1 MIRQPS
7 EPTAVRS
14 PLLTFA
20 EAMAYLK
27 RGRSWL
33 KANADRIGVI
43 RDGGKLAFLREDLDR
58 YIASKRVQTEPVQPA
73 GPTPIRARPA
83 VQHRHANNPLT
94 GHSWGS

>member
-1 MIRQPS
+1 VIRQPS
-7 EPTAVRS
+7 EPTAVCS

-83 VQHRHANNPLT
+83 VQHRHKTNPLT
-94 GHSWGS
+94 GHPWVS